1 MPFQGVTAVHKDVT
15 SRLRVINPILYRQV
29 KQVLNTNK
37 LERHLRGGL
46 ATQKKYQQLR
56 VQR

>member
-1 MPFQGVTAVHKDVT
+1 MT
-15 SRLRVINPILYRQV
+15 SRLRVINPMLYRQV
-29 KQVLNTNK
+29 KQVLDTNK

-56 VQR
+56 GQR